1 VAVLGAALIAC
12 AAAAASAA
20 APKSPRLPGT
30 AAGRALVQHAL
41 ISRSS
46 LGAGFSESPAPHS
59 LPDLTCPAFHPGLPG
74 VIKTGTAISPTF
86 SGGGGGPFIS
96 QSAYAFATAAQQA
109 EVWHKVIARGLLG
122 CVRASLEAG
131 STRRVTLRATKADLM
146 SAPPVTRQVAG
157 YRVRGTASTTGQ
169 LLDVYLDMLVVGR
182 GPVIT
187 TISIT
192 SFSDPASSAFEAKLA
207 RAALRRLPRR

>member
-1 VAVLGAALIAC
+1 VAALGAALIAC

-30 AAGRALVQHAL
+30 AAGRALARHAL

-46 LGAGFSESPAPHS
+46 LGAGFSESPAPRS
-59 LPDLTCPAFHPGLPG
+59 LPDLTCAAFHPALPG
-74 VIKTGTAISPTF
+74 VVKTGTAISPTF
-86 SGGGGGPFIS
+86 SGGDSGPFVS

-109 EVWHKVIARGLLG
+109 EVWHKVIARGLLR
-122 CVRASLEAG
+122 CVRDSLQAG
-131 STRRVTLRATKADLM
+131 TTRSVRLRATKAELL
-146 SAPPVTRQVAG
+146 SAPRVTRQSAA
-157 YRVRGTASTTGQ
+157 YRVTGTATTTGQ
-169 LLDVYLDMLVVGR
+169 VVDVYLDMLVVGR

-192 SFSDPASSAFEAKLA
+192 SFSDPVSSGFEAQLA
-207 RAALRRLPRR
+207 GAALRRLPRR